1 MVTAHWNKSFSKPG
15 KALKGKSGKMFRWK
29 RKFKV
34 SVNIKDLLEKP
45 TEQWT
50 QEERE
55 LAQRAI
61 QRIGEE
67 FREFTRTFN
76 KTINDMVK
84 VFGDLAHSME
94 QAGLVK
100 RTSGGR
106 LIWANKNI
114 IPPERTVHGTEE
126 RH

>member
-1 MVTAHWNKSFSKPG
+1 MVTAHWNQSFSKPG
-15 KALKGKSGKMFRWK
+15 KALKEKSGKTFRWK

-55 LAQRAI
+55 TAQRAI
-61 QRIGEE
+61 QRISEE

-84 VFGDLAHSME
+84 AFGDLAHSME

-100 RTSGGR
+100 RTKGGR
-106 LIWANKNI
+106 LVLARNV
-114 IPPERTVHGTEE
+114 IPPERTIHGTEE